1 MARRPKAEGTEDRR
15 EQIIDAALRVFARKG
30 VARAT
35 NKDIAREAGITPGLI
50 YYYFADKEALLQA
63 VIESRL
69 PLRLFE
75 QLEPE
80 QWDAPP
86 AEFLQ
91 AILCQALKI
100 IESEQVISLIR
111 TVLSEILHGEEIPLL
126 PGLFLP
132 RIIGVLQRYLRLQRE
147 RGTVRTEVDP
157 EEMAQVL
164 LSTMIGLVMRR
175 QVLRDATVL
184 RYSHEELVSLVLKA
198 LLPVLLPS
206 GG

>member
-1 MARRPKAEGTEDRR
+1 MARRPKTEGTEDRR

-30 VARAT
+30 FARAT

-63 VIESRL
+63 VIESRS

-75 QLEPE
+75 QLEPA

-86 AEFLQ
+86 PEFLRS
-91 AILCQALKI
+91 ILLQALDV

-111 TVLSEILHGEEIPLL
+111 TVLSELLHGEEIPLL

-132 RIIGVLQRYLRLQRE
+132 RIIDVLQRYLRLQQAKGALR
-147 RGTVRTEVDP
+147 P
-157 EEMAQVL
+157 EMSIEETAQVL
-164 LSTMIGLVMRR
+164 LSAMMGLVMRR
-175 QVLRDATVL
+175 QVLRDASVL

-198 LLPVLLPS
+198 LLPGLLPS
-206 GG
+206 DG

>member
-50 YYYFADKEALLQA
+50 YYYFADKEALLRA
-63 VIESRL
+63 VIESRS

-86 AEFLQ
+86 AEFLY

-111 TVLSEILHGEEIPLL
+111 TVLSELLHGEEIPLL

-147 RGTVRTEVDP
+147 RGMVRTEVDP

-184 RYSHEELVSLVLKA
+184 RYSHEELVSLVLKT
-198 LLPVLLPS
+198 LLPGLLPA
-206 GG
+206 G